1 MASHVSKQPFR
12 AFTKQRHMFKA
23 LIVEDSPI
31 FRRTLKWALC
41 SRFPH
46 MVVDEATDG
55 AEALQKI
62 DALQPN
68 LIFMDIRLP
77 GESGLELTKR
87 IKKDYPKMTIIIL
100 TNYDM
105 PEYRQ
110 AAYEY
115 GADYF
120 LTKDTSIRDK
130 FLALVESIA
139 SDLGFELEG

>member
-1 MASHVSKQPFR
+1 
-12 AFTKQRHMFKA
+12 MFKA

-31 FRRTLKWALC
+31 FRRTLRWALC

-46 MVVDEATDG
+46 MVVDEAANGTV
-55 AEALQKI
+55 ALEKI

-77 GESGLELTKR
+77 GENGLELTKK
-87 IKKDYPKMTIIIL
+87 IKEEYAKIVIIIL
-100 TNYDM
+100 TNYDI

-115 GADYF
+115 GANYF
-120 LTKDTSIRDK
+120 LTKDASTRDK
-130 FLALVESIA
+130 LLSLVESIA
-139 SDLGFELEG
+139 LDLGFELES